1 MSTNHWPDTT
11 RVEHGDFTFDLA
23 RAAVR
28 NVRYKNVQIIDLLYT
43 AIRPWDWSTLDAD
56 EHSEDVKVT
65 GDTCVITIKDL
76 FAGALDAR
84 TEITIS
90 TDNKFTVTYELRGL
104 AEYSVNRW
112 GICFCLNS
120 ADWMGS
126 TVHSQG
132 NQYQL
137 PAAISPQRVVDG
149 VTQGLFP
156 AANQMHFIA
165 PDNRSIK
172 VNSTGKVLEAEDQ
185 RNWTDNTYKIYS
197 GSLSEPRPYVA
208 SAGSAW
214 SQSVTFEIDPPS
226 KQVADGSKIVVKEIE
241 SLPSIG
247 LQFNAD
253 SLLPTDAL
261 NTALFFLDIDH
272 IRVNEES
279 LTAQKINSIS
289 ANGLIVEAALLSSHS
304 GEKLHQDIA
313 HLNKQIP
320 AGSRILIQREGR
332 EIVEQLDL
340 PTNKSLSS
348 FIPGTD
354 AYLVDLH
361 RNKYDFGESIS
372 YSMVPTL
379 HSSDT
384 ETIFKTLYTQAESI
398 NFAQEFLAPQVLI
411 SPITFSTRGN
421 PETGHSRDQRINFAS
436 PEMALRV
443 RTIEGA
449 AWTLGSIF
457 ALASAGA
464 YSGTW
469 HELFGEYGV
478 IYPDSDAIK
487 FSPTFHALSAL
498 GAHHA
503 HQITIATSLDNS
515 WVAFENREAKKIVV
529 ASLRPWALEITPK
542 VLAGYKTLQSLRA
555 SECEKASQI
564 MDWWSYAEITP
575 IAADSPLTL
584 TAFEI
589 AIIRG

>member
-1 MSTNHWPDTT
+1 MSINHWPDTT

-28 NVRYKNVQIIDLLYT
+28 NVQYKGVQMIDLLYT
-43 AIRPWDWSTLDAD
+43 AIRPWDWSTLEPD
-56 EHSEDVKVT
+56 EHSEDVKIT
-65 GDTCVITIKDL
+65 GDVCVITIKDL
-76 FAGALDAR
+76 FADSLDAR
-84 TEITIS
+84 TVITIS
-90 TDNKFTVTYELRGL
+90 NANTFTVAYELRGL

-126 TVHSQG
+126 SIDSKDGQFR
-132 NQYQL
+132 L
-137 PAAISPQRVVDG
+137 PESISPQRVVEG

-156 AANQMHFIA
+156 AANEMHFVA
-165 PDNRSIK
+165 PDNRSLK

-208 SAGSAW
+208 SAGSIW
-214 SQSVTFEIDPPS
+214 SQSVIFEFDSPS
-226 KQVADGSKIVVKEIE
+226 KPVPDASKIVVKEID

-247 LQFNAD
+247 VQFNTD
-253 SLLPTDAL
+253 SLLPVDTLD
-261 NTALFFLDIDH
+261 TAFVLLDIDH
-272 IRVNEES
+272 IRINEES
-279 LTAQKINSIS
+279 LTAQKINSVS
-289 ANGLIVEAALLSSHS
+289 ANGLIVEAALLSSNS

-332 EIVEQLDL
+332 EIVEEKDL
-340 PTNKSLSS
+340 PQNKSLSS

-361 RNKYDFGESIS
+361 RNKYKFGESVS

-384 ETIFKTLYTQAESI
+384 ETIFRTLQTQTESI
-398 NFAQEFLAPQVLI
+398 SFAQEFLAPQVLI

-421 PETGHSRDQRINFAS
+421 PETGHARDQRINFANS
-436 PEMALRV
+436 EIALRI

-469 HELFGEYGV
+469 HELFGKFGL
-478 IYPDSDAIK
+478 IYSEDSAIK

-503 HQITIATSLDNS
+503 HQITIATSQDNS

-542 VLAGYKTLQSLRA
+542 VLAGYKTMQSLRA

-564 MDWWSYAEITP
+564 MDWWSFAQTTP
-575 IAADSPLTL
+575 ISADSPLTL
-584 TAFEI
+584 TPFEI

>member
-43 AIRPWDWSTLDAD
+43 AIRPWDWSTLDPD
-56 EHSEDVKVT
+56 EHSEDVNVT
-65 GDTCVITIKDL
+65 GDNCVITIKDL

-90 TDNKFTVTYELRGL
+90 KDNKFTVAYELRGL
-104 AEYSVNRW
+104 AEFSVNRW
-112 GICFCLNS
+112 GVCFCLNS

-126 TVHSQG
+126 SVKSQG

-137 PAAISPQRVVDG
+137 LSAISPQRVVDG
-149 VTQGLFP
+149 IIQGLFP
-156 AANQMHFIA
+156 AANQMHFVA
-165 PDNRSIK
+165 PDDRSIK
-172 VNSTGKVLEAEDQ
+172 VTSIGKVLEAEDQ

-197 GSLSEPRPYVA
+197 GSLSEPRPFVT
-208 SAGSAW
+208 SAGSLW
-214 SQSVTFEIDPPS
+214 QQSVTFEIDPPS
-226 KQVADGSKIVVKEIE
+226 KQVADGSKIVVKEID

-247 LQFNAD
+247 LQFNTD
-253 SLLPTDAL
+253 PLLPLDAL
-261 NTALFFLDIDH
+261 NTALFLLDIDH
-272 IRVNEES
+272 IRINEES
-279 LTAQKINSIS
+279 LTAQKVIS
-289 ANGLIVEAALLSSHS
+289 ASTNGLIVEAALLSSHS
-304 GEKLHQDIA
+304 GEKL

-332 EIVEQLDL
+332 EIVEVGDL
-340 PTNKSLSS
+340 PKNKSLSS

-361 RNKYDFGESIS
+361 RNKYQFGQSTS
-372 YSMVPTL
+372 YSMVPTV

-384 ETIFKTLYTQAESI
+384 ETIFKTLYTQRESI
-398 NFAQEFLAPQVLI
+398 QFVQEFLAPQVLV

-421 PETGHSRDQRINFAS
+421 PETGHARDQRINFANS
-436 PEMALRV
+436 EMALRI

-469 HELFGEYGV
+469 HELFGEFGI
-478 IYPDSDAIK
+478 IYPDGDSIK
-487 FSPTFHALSAL
+487 FSPVFHALSAL

-503 HQITIATSLDNS
+503 HEITIATSLDNS

-529 ASLRPWALEITPK
+529 ASLRPWAIEITAN
-542 VLAGYKTLQSLRA
+542 VLTGYKSIQSLHA
-555 SECEKASQI
+555 SECDKASQI
-564 MDWWSYAEITP
+564 MDWWSYAETTQVLGGL
-575 IAADSPLTL
+575 PLTL
-584 TAFEI
+584 APFEI

>member
-1 MSTNHWPDTT
+1 MNTNHWPDTT

-28 NVRYKNVQIIDLLYT
+28 NVRYRNVQIIDLLYT
-43 AIRPWDWSTLDAD
+43 AIRPWDWSTLDPD
-56 EHSEDVKVT
+56 EHSEDVTVT
-65 GDTCVITIKDL
+65 GDICKITIKDL

-90 TDNKFTVTYELRGL
+90 KDNKFTVAYELRGL

-126 TVHSQG
+126 SVQSQG
-132 NQYQL
+132 NEYKL
-137 PAAISPQRVVDG
+137 PAAISPQRVIDG

-208 SAGSAW
+208 SAGSVW
-214 SQSVTFEIDPPS
+214 SQSVTFEINPPS
-226 KQVADGSKIVVKEIE
+226 KPVPDGSKIVVKEID

-247 LQFNAD
+247 LQFNTD
-253 SLLPTDAL
+253 PLLPADTLD
-261 NTALFFLDIDH
+261 TAFILLDIDH
-272 IRVNEES
+272 IRINEES
-279 LTAQKINSIS
+279 LSAQKINSVS
-289 ANGLIVEAALLSSHS
+289 TNGLIVEAALLSSNS
-304 GEKLHQDIA
+304 GADLHREIE

-332 EIVEQLDL
+332 EIVEEKDL
-340 PTNKSLSS
+340 PPNKSLSS

-361 RNKYDFGESIS
+361 RNKYNFGESIS
-372 YSMVPTL
+372 YSMAPTV

-384 ETIFKTLYTQAESI
+384 ETVFKTLYTQAESI
-398 NFAQEFLAPQVLI
+398 GFAQEFLAPQVLI

-421 PETGHSRDQRINFAS
+421 PETGHSRDQRINFAN
-436 PEMALRV
+436 PEMALRI

-464 YSGTW
+464 FSGTW
-469 HELFGEYGV
+469 HELFGEHGV
-478 IYPDSDAIK
+478 IYPESDAIK

-515 WVAFENREAKKIVV
+515 WVAFENREVKKIVV

-555 SECEKASQI
+555 NESEKASQI

-575 IAADSPLTL
+575 IAPEAPLTL
-584 TAFEI
+584 TPFEI

>member
-1 MSTNHWPDTT
+1 VSTNHWPDAT

-43 AIRPWDWSTLDAD
+43 AIRPWDWSTLDPD

-65 GDTCVITIKDL
+65 GDICVITIKDL

-90 TDNKFTVTYELRGL
+90 KDNKFTVTYELRGL

-149 VTQGLFP
+149 ITQGLFP
-156 AANQMHFIA
+156 AANQMHFVA

-197 GSLSEPRPYVA
+197 GSLSEPRPFVT

-226 KQVADGSKIVVKEIE
+226 AQVADGSKIVVKEIE

-247 LQFNAD
+247 LQFNTD

-279 LTAQKINSIS
+279 LTAQKINSVS

-332 EIVEQLDL
+332 EIVELLDL
-340 PTNKSLSS
+340 PPNKSLSS

-361 RNKYDFGESIS
+361 RNKYNFGESIS
-372 YSMVPTL
+372 YSMAPTV

-421 PETGHSRDQRINFAS
+421 PETGHAREQRINFAS
-436 PEMALRV
+436 PGMALMV

-478 IYPDSDAIK
+478 IYPDSDAVK

-584 TAFEI
+584 TPFEI

>member
-1 MSTNHWPDTT
+1 VSTNHWPDTT
-11 RVEHGDFTFDLA
+11 RVEHGDFTFELA

-43 AIRPWDWSTLDAD
+43 AIRPWDWSTLDPD
-56 EHSEDVKVT
+56 QHSEDVKVT
-65 GDTCVITIKDL
+65 DDICVITIKDL

-90 TDNKFTVTYELRGL
+90 KDNKFTVAYELRGL
-104 AEYSVNRW
+104 AEYPVNRW

-126 TVHSQG
+126 TVKSQG

-156 AANQMHFIA
+156 ASNEMLFTA
-165 PDNRSIK
+165 PDQRSIK
-172 VNSTGKVLEAEDQ
+172 VVSTGKVLEAEDQ

-197 GSLSEPRPYVA
+197 GSLSEPRPFVT
-208 SAGSAW
+208 SAGSLW
-214 SQSVTFEIDPPS
+214 QQSVIFEIGPPS
-226 KQVADGSKIVVKEIE
+226 KPVADGSKIIVKEID

-247 LQFNAD
+247 LQFNTD
-253 SLLPTDAL
+253 SLLPLDAL
-261 NTALFFLDIDH
+261 NTALFLLDIDH
-272 IRVNEES
+272 IRINEES
-279 LTAQKINSIS
+279 LTAQKINTVST
-289 ANGLIVEAALLSSHS
+289 NGLIVEAALLSSHS
-304 GEKLHQDIA
+304 GDKLHHEIE

-332 EIVEQLDL
+332 EIVEIGDL
-340 PTNKSLSS
+340 PMNQSLSS

-361 RNKYDFGESIS
+361 RNKYEFGESIS
-372 YSMVPTL
+372 YSMVPTV

-384 ETIFKTLYTQAESI
+384 DTIFKTLYTQRESI
-398 NFAQEFLAPQVLI
+398 QFAQEFLAQQVLI

-421 PETGHSRDQRINFAS
+421 PETGHARDQRINFAN
-436 PEMALRV
+436 PEMALRI

-469 HELFGEYGV
+469 HELFGEFGI
-478 IYPDSDAIK
+478 IYPDGDAIK
-487 FSPTFHALSAL
+487 FSPTFHALAAL

-503 HQITIATSLDNS
+503 HEITIATSLDNS

-529 ASLRPWALEITPK
+529 ASLRPWAIEITAK
-542 VLAGYKTLQSLRA
+542 VLAGYETIQSLRA
-555 SECEKASQI
+555 SESDKASQI
-564 MDWWSYAEITP
+564 MDWWSYAETTP
-575 IAADSPLTL
+575 IIGGLPLTL
-584 TAFEI
+584 APFEI

>member
-1 MSTNHWPDTT
+1 VSTNHWPDTT

-43 AIRPWDWSTLDAD
+43 AIRPWDWSTLDPD

-65 GDTCVITIKDL
+65 GDICVITIKDL

-90 TDNKFTVTYELRGL
+90 KENEFTVAYELRGL

-126 TVHSQG
+126 AVHSQG

-149 VTQGLFP
+149 ITQGLFP
-156 AANQMHFIA
+156 AANQMHFVA

-197 GSLSEPRPYVA
+197 GSLSEPRPFVT

-226 KQVADGSKIVVKEIE
+226 AQVADGSKIVVKEIE

-247 LQFNAD
+247 LQFNTD

-279 LTAQKINSIS
+279 LTAQKINSVS

-332 EIVEQLDL
+332 EIVELLDL
-340 PTNKSLSS
+340 PPNKSLSS

-361 RNKYDFGESIS
+361 RNKYNFGESIS
-372 YSMVPTL
+372 YSMAPTV

-421 PETGHSRDQRINFAS
+421 PETGHAREQRINFAS

-469 HELFGEYGV
+469 HELFGEHGV
-478 IYPDSDAIK
+478 IYPDSDAVK

>member
-1 MSTNHWPDTT
+1 MSANHWPDTT

-43 AIRPWDWSTLDAD
+43 AIRPWDWSTLDPD

-65 GDTCVITIKDL
+65 GDVCVITIKDL
-76 FAGALDAR
+76 FASALDAR

-90 TDNKFTVTYELRGL
+90 SDNKFTVAYVLRGL
-104 AEYSVNRW
+104 ADYSVNRW

-126 TVHSQG
+126 NVKSQG
-132 NQYQL
+132 NEYQL
-137 PAAISPQRVVDG
+137 PAAISSQRVVDG

-156 AANQMHFIA
+156 AANQMHFVA

-172 VNSTGKVLEAEDQ
+172 VTSTGKVLEAEDQ
-185 RNWTDNTYKIYS
+185 RNWTDSTYKIYS
-197 GSLSEPRPYVA
+197 GSLSEPRPFVA
-208 SAGSAW
+208 SAGSLW
-214 SQSVTFEIDPPS
+214 SQSVTFEINSPS
-226 KQVADGSKIVVKEIE
+226 AQLSDGSKIIVKEID

-247 LQFNAD
+247 LQFNTD
-253 SLLPTDAL
+253 PLLPLDAL
-261 NTALFFLDIDH
+261 NTALFLLDIDH
-272 IRVNEES
+272 IRINEES
-279 LTAQKINSIS
+279 LTAQKIIS
-289 ANGLIVEAALLSSHS
+289 ASTNGLIVEAALLSSHS
-304 GEKLHQDIA
+304 GDNLHREID

-332 EIVEQLDL
+332 EITEVDDL
-340 PTNKSLSS
+340 PKNQSLSS

-361 RNKYDFGESIS
+361 RNKYQFGESIS
-372 YSMVPTL
+372 YSMVPTV
-379 HSSDT
+379 HSTDT
-384 ETIFKTLYTQAESI
+384 ETIFKTLYTQRESI
-398 NFAQEFLAPQVLI
+398 QFVQEFLAPQVLV

-421 PETGHSRDQRINFAS
+421 PETGHARDQRINFAN
-436 PEMALRV
+436 PKMALQI
-443 RTIEGA
+443 RTIGGA

-469 HELFGEYGV
+469 HELFGEFGI
-478 IYPDSDAIK
+478 IYPDGDAIK
-487 FSPTFHALSAL
+487 FTPTFHALAAL
-498 GAHHA
+498 GAHHT
-503 HQITIATSLDNS
+503 HEITIATSLDNS

-529 ASLRPWALEITPK
+529 ASLRPWAVEITAN
-542 VLAGYKTLQSLRA
+542 VLAGYKTIQSLHA
-555 SECEKASQI
+555 SECDKASQI
-564 MDWWSYAEITP
+564 MDWWSYAETTP
-575 IAADSPLTL
+575 VSGGLPLTL
-584 TAFEI
+584 EPFEI

>member
-1 MSTNHWPDTT
+1 MSANNWPDTT
-11 RVEHGDFTFDLA
+11 RVKHGDFTFDLA

-28 NVRYKNVQIIDLLYT
+28 NVRYKNVQMIDLLYT
-43 AIRPWDWSTLDAD
+43 AIRPWDWSTLDPD
-56 EHSEDVKVT
+56 EHTEVVKIV
-65 GDTCVITIKDL
+65 GDECVITIKDS
-76 FAGALDAR
+76 FAGALDAQ
-84 TEITIS
+84 TVITVS
-90 TDNKFTVTYELRGL
+90 NKNKFTVAYELRGL
-104 AEYSVNRW
+104 NDYSVNRW

-126 TVHSQG
+126 TVESEGHQF
-132 NQYQL
+132 QL
-137 PAAISPQRVVDG
+137 PAAISPQRVIDG

-156 AANQMHFIA
+156 AANKMHFVA
-165 PDNRSIK
+165 PDNRAIK
-172 VNSTGKVLEAEDQ
+172 VGSVGKVLEAEDQ

-197 GSLSEPRPYVA
+197 GSLSEPRPFVA
-208 SAGSAW
+208 CAGSIW
-214 SQSVTFEIDPPS
+214 SQSVTFEFSPPS
-226 KQVADGSKIVVKEIE
+226 KQIPDASRIIVKEID

-247 LQFNAD
+247 LQFNTD
-253 SLLPTDAL
+253 SLLPTDEL
-261 NTALFFLDIDH
+261 NTAFILLDIDH

-279 LTAQKINSIS
+279 LTAQKVSSVS
-289 ANGLIVEAALLSSHS
+289 ANGLIVEAALLSSNS

-313 HLNKQIP
+313 HLNAQIP

-332 EIVEQLDL
+332 EIVEESDL
-340 PTNKSLSS
+340 PPNKSLSS

-361 RNKYDFGESIS
+361 RNKYQFGESVS
-372 YSMVPTL
+372 YSMAPTI

-398 NFAQEFLAPQVLI
+398 IFAKEFLAPQVLI

-421 PETGHSRDQRINFAS
+421 PETGHSREQRINFANS
-436 PEMALRV
+436 EMALRI

-469 HELFGEYGV
+469 HELFGDYGV
-478 IYPDSDAIK
+478 IYSENSAIK

-503 HQITIATSLDNS
+503 HEITIATSLDNS

-529 ASLRPWALEITPK
+529 ASLRPWTIEITPK
-542 VLAGYKTLQSLRA
+542 VLAGYKTLQSLR
-555 SECEKASQI
+555 SDECEKASQI
-564 MDWWSYAEITP
+564 MDWWSFAEKTQVS
-575 IAADSPLTL
+575 AESPLTL
-584 TAFEI
+584 TPFEI

>member
-1 MSTNHWPDTT
+1 VSTNHWPDTT

-43 AIRPWDWSTLDAD
+43 AIRPWDWSTLDPD
-56 EHSEDVKVT
+56 QHSEDVKVT
-65 GDTCVITIKDL
+65 GDICIITIKDL
-76 FAGALDAR
+76 FAGALDAS

-90 TDNKFTVTYELRGL
+90 KDNKFTVAYELRGL

-126 TVHSQG
+126 AVKSQG

-156 AANQMHFIA
+156 ASNEMLFTA
-165 PDNRSIK
+165 PDQRSIK
-172 VNSTGKVLEAEDQ
+172 VVSTGKVLEAEDQ

-197 GSLSEPRPYVA
+197 GSLSEPRPFVT
-208 SAGSAW
+208 SAGSLW
-214 SQSVTFEIDPPS
+214 QQSVTFEIGPPN
-226 KQVADGSKIVVKEIE
+226 KPVADGSKIIVKEID

-247 LQFNAD
+247 LQFNTD
-253 SLLPTDAL
+253 SLLPLDAL
-261 NTALFFLDIDH
+261 NTALFLLDIDH
-272 IRVNEES
+272 IRINEES
-279 LTAQKINSIS
+279 LTAQKINTVST
-289 ANGLIVEAALLSSHS
+289 NGLIVEAALLSSHS
-304 GEKLHQDIA
+304 GDKLHHEIE

-332 EIVEQLDL
+332 EIVELGDL
-340 PTNKSLSS
+340 PKNQSLSS

-361 RNKYDFGESIS
+361 RNRYEFGESIS
-372 YSMVPTL
+372 YSMVPTV
-379 HSSDT
+379 HSSDI
-384 ETIFKTLYTQAESI
+384 ETIFKTLYTQRESI
-398 NFAQEFLAPQVLI
+398 QFAQEFLAKQVLV

-421 PETGHSRDQRINFAS
+421 PETGHAREQRINFAN
-436 PEMALRV
+436 PEMALRI

-469 HELFGEYGV
+469 HELFGEFGI
-478 IYPDSDAIK
+478 IYPDGDAIK
-487 FSPTFHALSAL
+487 FSPTFHVLAAL

-503 HQITIATSLDNS
+503 HEITIATSLDNS

-529 ASLRPWALEITPK
+529 ASLRPWAIEITAN
-542 VLAGYKTLQSLRA
+542 VLAGYETIQSLRA

-564 MDWWSYAEITP
+564 MDWWSYAETTP
-575 IAADSPLTL
+575 IIGGLPLTL
-584 TAFEI
+584 APFEI

>member
-1 MSTNHWPDTT
+1 MSTKHWPDTT

-43 AIRPWDWSTLDAD
+43 AIRPWDWSTLDPD
-56 EHSEDVKVT
+56 QHSEDIKVT
-65 GDTCVITIKDL
+65 GDICVITIKDS
-76 FAGALDAR
+76 FAGALDAQ

-90 TDNKFTVTYELRGL
+90 KDNKFTVAYELRGL

-126 TVHSQG
+126 TVKSQG
-132 NQYQL
+132 NEYQL

-156 AANQMHFIA
+156 AANEMLFAATDQ
-165 PDNRSIK
+165 RSIK
-172 VNSTGKVLEAEDQ
+172 VVSTGKVLEAEDQ

-197 GSLSEPRPYVA
+197 GSLSEPRPFVT
-208 SAGSAW
+208 SAGSLW
-214 SQSVTFEIDPPS
+214 QQSVTFEISPPN
-226 KQVADGSKIVVKEIE
+226 KQVPDGSKIVVNEID

-247 LQFNAD
+247 LQFNTD
-253 SLLPTDAL
+253 SLLPLDAL
-261 NTALFFLDIDH
+261 NNALFLLDIDH
-272 IRVNEES
+272 IRINEES
-279 LTAQKINSIS
+279 LTAQKINTVST
-289 ANGLIVEAALLSSHS
+289 NGLIVEAALLSSHS
-304 GEKLHQDIA
+304 GDKLHRDIE

-332 EIVEQLDL
+332 EIVELGDL
-340 PTNKSLSS
+340 PKNQSLSS

-361 RNKYDFGESIS
+361 RNKYQFGESIS
-372 YSMVPTL
+372 YSMVPTV
-379 HSSDT
+379 HSSDI
-384 ETIFKTLYTQAESI
+384 ETIFKTLYTQRESI
-398 NFAQEFLAPQVLI
+398 QFAQEFLAQQVLI

-421 PETGHSRDQRINFAS
+421 PETGHARDQRINFAN
-436 PEMALRV
+436 PEMALRI

-469 HELFGEYGV
+469 HELFGEFGI
-478 IYPDSDAIK
+478 IYPDGDAIK
-487 FSPTFHALSAL
+487 FSPTFHALAAL

-503 HQITIATSLDNS
+503 HEITIATSLDNS

-529 ASLRPWALEITPK
+529 ASLRPWAIEITAN
-542 VLAGYKTLQSLRA
+542 VLAGYETIQSLHA
-555 SECEKASQI
+555 SESEKASQI
-564 MDWWSYAEITP
+564 MDWWSYAETTP
-575 IAADSPLTL
+575 IFSGLPLTL
-584 TAFEI
+584 APFEI

>member
-1 MSTNHWPDTT
+1 VNTNHWPDTT

-28 NVRYKNVQIIDLLYT
+28 NVRYRNVQIIDLLYT
-43 AIRPWDWSTLDAD
+43 AIRPWDWSTLDPD
-56 EHSEDVKVT
+56 EHSEDVTITDDICK
-65 GDTCVITIKDL
+65 ITIKDL

-90 TDNKFTVTYELRGL
+90 KDNKFTVAYELRGL

-126 TVHSQG
+126 IVQSQG
-132 NQYQL
+132 NEYKL
-137 PAAISPQRVVDG
+137 PAAISPQRVIDG

-208 SAGSAW
+208 SAGSVW
-214 SQSVTFEIDPPS
+214 SQSVTFEINPPS
-226 KQVADGSKIVVKEIE
+226 KPVPDGSKIVVKEID

-247 LQFNAD
+247 LQFNTD
-253 SLLPTDAL
+253 PLLPADTLD
-261 NTALFFLDIDH
+261 TAFILLDIDH
-272 IRVNEES
+272 IRINEES
-279 LTAQKINSIS
+279 LSAQKINSVS
-289 ANGLIVEAALLSSHS
+289 TNGLIVEAALLSSNS
-304 GEKLHQDIA
+304 GADLHREIE

-332 EIVEQLDL
+332 EIVEEKDL
-340 PTNKSLSS
+340 PPNKSLSS

-361 RNKYDFGESIS
+361 RNKYNFGESIS
-372 YSMVPTL
+372 YSMAPTV

-384 ETIFKTLYTQAESI
+384 ETVFKTLYTQAESI
-398 NFAQEFLAPQVLI
+398 GFAQEFLAPQVLI

-421 PETGHSRDQRINFAS
+421 PETGHSRDQRINFAN
-436 PEMALRV
+436 PEMALRI

-464 YSGTW
+464 FSGTW

-478 IYPDSDAIK
+478 IYPESGAIK

-515 WVAFENREAKKIVV
+515 WVAFENREVKKIVV

-555 SECEKASQI
+555 NESEKASQI

-575 IAADSPLTL
+575 IAPEAPLTL
-584 TAFEI
+584 TPFEI